1 MHWPKK
7 DGEKRQRKNKLK
19 PKKFGWS
26 SKNSKISS
34 VFGFRFWG
42 RKNMRIAKEVKKNVN
57 RFHSVMHVD
66 GQWLKSGLVD
76 SITGIAFLLLL
87 LKGVVGS
94 KIKRLID

>member
-1 MHWPKK
+1 
-7 DGEKRQRKNKLK
+7 
-19 PKKFGWS
+19 
-26 SKNSKISS
+26 
-34 VFGFRFWG
+34 
-42 RKNMRIAKEVKKNVN
+42 MRIAKEVKKNVN